1 LDSIPAVDS
10 FCWRESG
17 KVFSVT
23 ASAMDGNENQQKSF
37 WKSLS
42 PWDWLA
48 AFVCLLGFAA
58 TWNRDY
64 LYGLPGVGLLQLAA
78 GVAAFYLFY
87 HFWTRWRSQLLWS
100 LRNRL
105 IVAYL
110 FIAVVPIILLLIFA
124 GLLGQII
131 YQQLGAYLLYH
142 DVEDRLEMLRN
153 SAEAIAAAES
163 TLPPN
168 MDQLTI
174 DRALAGQVLF
184 AEEKQLPGL
193 IVNFGADPG
202 YFHEVAGN
210 DARAFTGLVQD
221 GTQLRLLAMRQV
233 DSPRGRQY
241 IELSVPVSP
250 DFLEGLAP
258 DLGPVDVTLWQTVD
272 KNATPS
278 AVPIGENHYYRAVM
292 RVMTKKRPLL
302 PAQTWLDPII
312 EGFSQLNATYL
323 EGDRVLERDHPVFA
337 FFKARRSQLSHRIF
351 ASLGELGGAKGFEL
365 RLIGAFFLLIELA
378 ALVIGIRLTRAIT
391 RTISDLSRATQAVQE
406 GNLAARVPVER
417 RDQLGM
423 LGESFNSMT
432 GSIGRLITEQKHLQ
446 RLENEISIAR
456 EVQDQ
461 LFPENLPHVEGVE
474 IEAICKAARSV
485 SGDYYD
491 FIQLT
496 PTRVAIA
503 IADISGKGISA
514 ALLMAS
520 LQAALRSQL
529 LTAGSENLSTAELV
543 SRLNKHLVR
552 NTGDDRFA
560 TFLVALYDIT
570 ARKLRYTNAGHLPGF
585 CLSDGKAQHLD
596 VGGIVLGIVDDY
608 EYKEGCVDVPPN
620 AVLIGYSDGLV
631 EPENAY
637 GEEFGVSRLEA
648 AAQRVRQ
655 ASPGKIAQSL
665 MTAAEEWSGSPE
677 QADDM
682 TVIVAKLK

>member
-1 LDSIPAVDS
+1 
-10 FCWRESG
+10 
-17 KVFSVT
+17 
-23 ASAMDGNENQQKSF
+23 MDGKEHQQKSF

-42 PWDWLA
+42 ALDWLA
-48 AFVCLLGFAA
+48 AVLCLLGFAA
-58 TWNRDY
+58 TWYRDY
-64 LYGLPGVGLLQLAA
+64 LYGVPGVGLLQLTAV
-78 GVAAFYLFY
+78 VAAVYLFY
-87 HFWTRWRSQLLWS
+87 QFWTRWRTQLLWS

-105 IVAYL
+105 IVAYV
-110 FIAVVPIILLLIFA
+110 FIAVVPIILLLVFA
-124 GLLGQII
+124 SLLGQII

-163 TLPPN
+163 TLPAN
-168 MDQLTI
+168 IDQLTL
-174 DRALAGQVLF
+174 DRALAGQVLI

-193 IVNFGADPG
+193 IVNFGADED
-202 YFHEVAGN
+202 YFREVVGK
-210 DARAFTGLVQD
+210 DTGSFTGLVQD
-221 GTQLRLLAMRQV
+221 GTQLRLVSMRQV

-241 IELSVPVSP
+241 IELSVPVTSE
-250 DFLEGLAP
+250 FLEGLAP
-258 DLGPVDVTLWQTVD
+258 DLGPVDVTLWQTVG
-272 KNATPS
+272 KNEVRS
-278 AVPIGENHYYRAVM
+278 AVRIGEDHFYRAVM
-292 RVMTKKRPLL
+292 RVMTKRRQLL
-302 PAQTWLDPII
+302 QAQSWMDPVV

-323 EGDRVLERDHPVFA
+323 VGDKVQERDHPVFA
-337 FFKARRSQLSHRIF
+337 FFKARRSQLNHRLF

-365 RLIGAFFLLIELA
+365 RLIGVFFLLIELA

-391 RTISDLSRATQAVQE
+391 GTISDLSRATQGVQE
-406 GNLAARVPVER
+406 GNLAVRVPVQR

-560 TFLVALYDIT
+560 TFFIALYDIT

-585 CLSDGKAQHLD
+585 CISDGKSQHLD

-608 EYKEGCVDVPPN
+608 HYKEGCVDVPPN
-620 AVLIGYSDGLV
+620 AVVIGYSDGLV

-655 ASPGKIAQSL
+655 APPRKIAESL
-665 MTAAEEWSGSPE
+665 MTAAEEWAGSPE